1 MSGFVVYRDASTWFH
16 WTPAEQWAQYVT
28 NPYLHILRRE
38 KIGEYPTKAEAR
50 EVRDLYN
57 QMVHGRPSNNELY
70 NKALRERNTQND

>member
-1 MSGFVVYRDASTWFH
+1 MSGFVVYRDLTGWFH
-16 WTPAEQWAQYVT
+16 WITAERWEERTTKPYKHLP
-28 NPYLHILRRE
+28 NPE

-70 NKALRERNTQND
+70 SKALRERNIQDD